1 MSNNDPHALENLP
14 PLDGWTNEALVR
26 DFMCHL
32 ARTENADVIDMNAD
46 ANALRDEILRR
57 MSDNRTYP

>member
-1 MSNNDPHALENLP
+1 MSNNPHDLSNLP
-14 PLDGWTNEALVR
+14 PLDRWTDEALVA

-46 ANALRDEILRR
+46 ANALRAEILRR
-57 MSDNRTYP
+57 MKR